1 MGILAICLVVI
12 PSKEELFSE
21 GIKKAVSNDL
31 VDISIPPAK
40 ITGEEGK
47 RKILY
52 TVIVDN
58 KSEYLMRDL
67 KVYIRPEE
75 MVRQNL
81 LPYENEE
88 YLMFECDLSPYS
100 QAIEDTRL
108 QFSAEETAT
117 FMLDDDYIAHK
128 ELSSVGAI
136 ENDHNV
142 TLRLEWEN
150 GEVVYECPVAV
161 KYELP
166 IVRS

>member
-1 MGILAICLVVI
+1 MGILAICLAVI
-12 PSKEELFSE
+12 PSKEELLSE

-81 LPYENEE
+81 LPYENIPV
-88 YLMFECDLSPYS
+88 FSGNRGHKA
-100 QAIEDTRL
+100 AIQCR
-108 QFSAEETAT
+108 
-117 FMLDDDYIAHK
+117 
-128 ELSSVGAI
+128 
-136 ENDHNV
+136 
-142 TLRLEWEN
+142 RN
-150 GEVVYECPVAV
+150 GDFY
-161 KYELP
+161 
-166 IVRS
+166 VR

>member
-12 PSKEELFSE
+12 PSKEELLSE

-108 QFSAEETAT
+108 QFSAEGTAT
-117 FMLDDDYIAHK
+117 FML
-128 ELSSVGAI
+128 
-136 ENDHNV
+136 
-142 TLRLEWEN
+142 
-150 GEVVYECPVAV
+150 
-161 KYELP
+161 
-166 IVRS
+166 

>member
-1 MGILAICLVVI
+1 
-12 PSKEELFSE
+12 
-21 GIKKAVSNDL
+21 
-31 VDISIPPAK
+31 
-40 ITGEEGK
+40 
-47 RKILY
+47 
-52 TVIVDN
+52 
-58 KSEYLMRDL
+58 MRDL

-108 QFSAEETAT
+108 QFSAEGTAT

-142 TLRLEWEN
+142 TLFHDEDGCFAADKKIGSEWFSSKYQYDGAYLEK
-150 GEVVYECPVAV
+150 VD
-161 KYELP
+161 
-166 IVRS
+166 

>member
-1 MGILAICLVVI
+1 MGILAICLAVI
-12 PSKEELFSE
+12 PSKEELLSE

-108 QFSAEETAT
+108 QFSAEGTAT
-117 FMLDDDYIAHK
+117 FMLK
-128 ELSSVGAI
+128 
-136 ENDHNV
+136 
-142 TLRLEWEN
+142 
-150 GEVVYECPVAV
+150 C
-161 KYELP
+161 
-166 IVRS
+166 

>member
-1 MGILAICLVVI
+1 MPNDHNGFKRRESRLYADGICDFPHDRRQCSYHEKVKYHHSRISDSSKGADHIKNSKNAKGHLSLIIAVLMGILAICLVVI

-88 YLMFECDLSPYS
+88 YLMPLGHFL
-100 QAIEDTRL
+100 
-108 QFSAEETAT
+108 
-117 FMLDDDYIAHK
+117 
-128 ELSSVGAI
+128 
-136 ENDHNV
+136 
-142 TLRLEWEN
+142 
-150 GEVVYECPVAV
+150 
-161 KYELP
+161 
-166 IVRS
+166 

>member
-1 MGILAICLVVI
+1 MIEPPLLN
-12 PSKEELFSE
+12 KY
-21 GIKKAVSNDL
+21 KKGSCFFAANR
-31 VDISIPPAK
+31 K
-40 ITGEEGK
+40 NTG
-47 RKILY
+47 
-52 TVIVDN
+52 
-58 KSEYLMRDL
+58 
-67 KVYIRPEE
+67 
-75 MVRQNL
+75 
-81 LPYENEE
+81 
-88 YLMFECDLSPYS
+88 MFECDLSPYS

-108 QFSAEETAT
+108 QFSAEGTAT

-161 KYELP
+161 KYEPP

>member
-88 YLMFECDLSPYS
+88 YLMILGIAVSFVSITVAWIVIGVSILQMFIFYRCPHCNYGLYNVRGIPSCCPNCGEDL
-100 QAIEDTRL
+100 
-108 QFSAEETAT
+108 
-117 FMLDDDYIAHK
+117 
-128 ELSSVGAI
+128 
-136 ENDHNV
+136 
-142 TLRLEWEN
+142 
-150 GEVVYECPVAV
+150 
-161 KYELP
+161 
-166 IVRS
+166 